1 MTGGSDAVS
10 LTELPLREVQLTSK
24 QPLVHQTET
33 QVLMKRFFFLSDA
46 FPHMITTAKTQSITN
61 HPQAGCLMPG
71 LTRFAVRSN
80 STIYPF

>member
-10 LTELPLREVQLTSK
+10 LTELSLREVQLTSK

-33 QVLMKRFFFLSDA
+33 QVLMKPFFLFLSDA
-46 FPHMITTAKTQSITN
+46 VPHMITTAKTQSITN

-71 LTRFAVRSN
+71 LTCFAVRSN
-80 STIYPF
+80 STI